1 MDEKHDLETEEMWS
15 DIESVE
21 SKMTPRLRAEEV
33 GVMMNTTI
41 LASRCCRGINVVVLS
56 ERFDSRIRYGANY
69 I

>member
-33 GVMMNTTI
+33 GVMMTLDGMRRLGSDI
-41 LASRCCRGINVVVLS
+41 LGS
-56 ERFDSRIRYGANY
+56 
-69 I
+69 